1 MTPRR
6 QVGHFLGI
14 IRAPFLSLS
23 PTCVFLGVAVAQ
35 YRGAHIDALLIL
47 LIFIGALAAHISIN
61 ALNEYYDFKSGL
73 DLNTTRTPFNGGSGT
88 LPENPDLAIDAC
100 RIGLVSLALTALCGL
115 YFISLR
121 DWQLFPLGMLGI
133 LIIVGYTN
141 WITRRPF
148 LCLIAPGLGFGPLMV
163 MGTDYVISGSY
174 SLIALIISFVPFFL
188 VNNLLLLNQYPDIEA
203 DLHAGRRHFPL
214 VIGKKNSFYIFLTQL
229 LLSYFIIPLGLLLG
243 IFPPNTLVILIT
255 VPLGIVLARGVFL
268 YLDETEKLVPYMGL
282 NVILNLV
289 TPVILGACLL
299 LA

>member
-1 MTPRR
+1 M
-6 QVGHFLGI
+6 
-14 IRAPFLSLS
+14 
-23 PTCVFLGVAVAQ
+23 
-35 YRGAHIDALLIL
+35 

-73 DLNTTRTPFNGGSGT
+73 DLNTTRTPFSGGSGT
-88 LPENPDLAIDAC
+88 LLANPDLAIHAC
-100 RIGLVSLALTALCGL
+100 RIGHISLVLTALCGL

-121 DWQLFPLGMLGI
+121 DWQLFPLGMFGI

-141 WITRRPF
+141 WITHRPF

-163 MGTDYVISGSY
+163 MGTDYVISGNY

-188 VNNLLLLNQYPDIEA
+188 VNNLLLLNQYPDTEA

-214 VIGKKNSFYIFLTQL
+214 VIGKKNSFYIFLAQVIM
-229 LLSYFIIPLGLLLG
+229 SYFIIPLGLLLT
-243 IFPPNTLVILIT
+243 ILPPNTLAILIT
-255 VPLGIVLARGVFL
+255 VPLSIVLTRGVFL

-289 TPVILGACLL
+289 TPVILGCCLL